1 MYSSTRSSSFQE
13 EMETATGLPED
24 VEKLLTCPVCL
35 DVSFILLYI
44 TLRYHWLVANCFVEK
59 PFFWKL
65 SSRFPVFW
73 KFSLLAIIHHDV
85 FCNFNHVA
93 LTWTCKTLWFALST
107 VRLVLS
113 GVARVIKISS
123 NWKFNHLILNKPVKN
138 YRTLILRVKISLF
151 QFHLFEIKLW
161 FIIYESWFI
170 PIRKSANLFSRQ
182 WAKDDP
188 NWIWGS
194 HP

>member
-13 EMETATGLPED
+13 EMATATGLPED

-35 DVSFILLYI
+35 DVSFILLNI
-44 TLRYHWLVANCFVEK
+44 TLRYGWLVSNLFRWKSE
-59 PFFWKL
+59 FFC
-65 SSRFPVFW
+65 
-73 KFSLLAIIHHDV
+73 KFFFKNPSFLWNVACEQSFIRIF
-85 FCNFNHVA
+85 FCNFDHVA

-113 GVARVIKISS
+113 GVTRDIKISS

-138 YRTLILRVKISLF
+138 YRTLILSVKISLF

-161 FIIYESWFI
+161 FIIYDS
-170 PIRKSANLFSRQ
+170 
-182 WAKDDP
+182 
-188 NWIWGS
+188 
-194 HP
+194 